1 MYVHVHVQ
9 VYVQIHY
16 HNRHLESSEGKT
28 KLTESDIAMAKRL
41 TESDIAYL
49 AKKRRLAGD
58 KIVAQPKTMPP
69 WMRDELQRK
78 KNEDS
83 RKLRDE
89 FIKHMQEKA
98 GEEEKEAVPKVIIK
112 ADNGQPV
119 AFRHAPYRF
128 LRLEL

>member
-1 MYVHVHVQ
+1 
-9 VYVQIHY
+9 
-16 HNRHLESSEGKT
+16 
-28 KLTESDIAMAKRL
+28 
-41 TESDIAYL
+41 
-49 AKKRRLAGD
+49 
-58 KIVAQPKTMPP
+58 
-69 WMRDELQRK
+69 MRDELQRK
-78 KNEDS
+78 KDEDS